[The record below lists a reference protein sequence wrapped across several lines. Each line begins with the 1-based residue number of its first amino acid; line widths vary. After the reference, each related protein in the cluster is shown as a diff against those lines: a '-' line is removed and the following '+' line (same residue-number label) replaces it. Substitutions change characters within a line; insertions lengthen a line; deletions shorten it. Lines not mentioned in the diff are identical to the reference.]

1 MTPQVVRR
9 LHLASDPLTREQAA
23 AAQAQLLWTPQIL
36 SRWGAAVSLGLIG
49 LVYSWYSVAGKAS
62 WDDQVAPLNVGV
74 LSVVL
79 TYGAGI
85 SLLLGGRR
93 SVGIRRVALLGE
105 PPVVAA
111 GAPVVK
117 QAAHSDSL
125 VSGPGL
131 RRFHR
136 ADCSMAAGKHFA
148 SATRAEHETAGRTG
162 CGVCR
167 P

>member
-9 LHLASDPLTREQAA
+9 LHLATDPLTREQAN
-23 AAQAQLLWTPQIL
+23 AAQAQLLWTPQVL
-36 SRWGAAVSLGLIG
+36 SRWGGAVGLSLIG
-49 LVYSWYSVAGKAS
+49 LVYSWYAVAGKAT
-62 WDDQVAPLNVGV
+62 WDQQVAPLNVGIV
-74 LSVVL
+74 SVVF
-79 TYGAGI
+79 TFGAGV
-85 SLLLGGRR
+85 SLLLAGRR

-111 GAPVVK
+111 GVPVTQV
-117 QAAHSDSL
+117 AAHSDAL

-131 RRFHR
+131 QRYHR

-148 SATRAEHETAGRTG
+148 PASRAEHETAGRTG